1 MLFDMIRKLT
11 YVLIALCVSFF
22 AMHIANG
29 AVADLAQTRDA
40 WDGAT
45 LEGHQDKL
53 SDASL
58 TDFCISEVAPK
69 QTPARPSN
77 VSVPN
82 PARTIQANG
91 TLRTGSSQ
99 AGGTSNSNR
108 TTALCGK
115 SESAQKR
122 LYSIVTDNKARL
134 LPFGFTD
141 LSDHFLSLCKL
152 II

>member
-1 MLFDMIRKLT
+1 MIRKLT

-22 AMHIANG
+22 AMHIADG
-29 AVADLAQTRDA
+29 AVANHAQTGDA
-40 WDGAT
+40 WDAAT
-45 LEGHQDKL
+45 LVGHQDQL

-58 TDFCISEVAPK
+58 TDFYISEVAPK

-77 VSVPN
+77 LSVPN

-91 TLRTGSSQ
+91 TLRTGSFQ
-99 AGGTSNSNR
+99 AHRTSNSNR

-115 SESAQKR
+115 SESSQKR
-122 LYSIVTDNKARL
+122 LYSIVKDNKASL

>member
-1 MLFDMIRKLT
+1 MIRKLT

-22 AMHIANG
+22 AMHIADG
-29 AVADLAQTRDA
+29 AVANPAQTWDA
-40 WDGAT
+40 AT
-45 LEGHQDKL
+45 LVGHQDQL

-58 TDFCISEVAPK
+58 TDFYISEVAPK

-91 TLRTGSSQ
+91 TLRTGSPQ

-108 TTALCGK
+108 ITALCGK
-115 SESAQKR
+115 SETSQKR

-141 LSDHFLSLCKL
+141 RSDHFLSLCKL

>member
-1 MLFDMIRKLT
+1 MIRKLT
-11 YVLIALCVSFF
+11 YVLVALCISFF
-22 AMHIANG
+22 AMHIADG
-29 AVADLAQTRDA
+29 AVANLAQTGDA
-40 WDGAT
+40 WDAAS
-45 LEGHQDKL
+45 LLRHQDQ
-53 SDASL
+53 SSETTL
-58 TDFCISEVAPK
+58 TDFYISEVAPK

-91 TLRTGSSQ
+91 TLRTGSPQ

-108 TTALCGK
+108 ITALCGK
-115 SESAQKR
+115 SETSQKR